1 MTDTVQSDIAVM
13 VKNQLK
19 RKKEDEKLAQ
29 AKNTA
34 QNLQENIRL
43 LKEQNEQK
51 QLELMERKQQ
61 LESHKKFS
69 EFLSKVVHDPE
80 MKDSGSEGKVE
91 WLRDRFI
98 NLKNENKKLK
108 DKKAKINMEM
118 EAVKE
123 DKRQRIQQM
132 TATIYQK
139 NQQMQKIQQ
148 EIESI
153 AEVNSGLEQEF
164 ENELGKK
171 NKNSTEVGQII
182 SSINNIYRI
191 VEDLAKKKNKLPQ
204 LKDLQDTYITYEDEK
219 TSS

>member
-1 MTDTVQSDIAVM
+1 
-13 VKNQLK
+13 
-19 RKKEDEKLAQ
+19 
-29 AKNTA
+29 
-34 QNLQENIRL
+34 

-139 NQQMQKIQQ
+139 NQ
-148 EIESI
+148 
-153 AEVNSGLEQEF
+153 
-164 ENELGKK
+164 
-171 NKNSTEVGQII
+171 
-182 SSINNIYRI
+182 
-191 VEDLAKKKNKLPQ
+191 
-204 LKDLQDTYITYEDEK
+204 
-219 TSS
+219 